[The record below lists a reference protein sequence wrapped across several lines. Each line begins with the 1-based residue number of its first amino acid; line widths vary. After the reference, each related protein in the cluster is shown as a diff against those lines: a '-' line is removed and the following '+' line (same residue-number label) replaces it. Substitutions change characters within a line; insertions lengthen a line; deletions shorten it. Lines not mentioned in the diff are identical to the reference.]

1 MNPASSKPVSAQV
14 LDAAIAWQLSLDS
27 GDGDLVAREAFSQW
41 LASDEEHARAWRQ
54 LGLLDQR
61 VSMTSGPA
69 RAALLQSREGIRRQ
83 VRKLGSGVASIV
95 AVIGL
100 ALFVGDRYLPL
111 DYWLAD
117 QRTATGEQRTLR
129 LSDGTLV
136 NLNTHSAMD
145 VRFDEK
151 QRLIILQEGEILV
164 ETGHGDAR
172 PFIVETREGSMRA
185 LGTRF
190 LVKREEEGTRLSVL
204 QSAVA
209 AHPESSAE
217 EQILREGQQVLMRNN
232 GLGPIIALNL
242 GADAWTRGMLVVDN
256 VRLEDL
262 VHELGRYRRGYVGV
276 APQVADLR
284 ITGSFPL
291 HDTDQALNALL
302 PTLPVQIEQHTQ
314 WWVTVAS
321 ELAPA
326 RLRSRRKITR
336 TRPVGKMRGLLRA
349 PAGASSL
356 GTTMQTDLLNRNY
369 FHPAL
374 SLFDFRSA
382 LRQLRS
388 IPFQEPLYV
397 PFARHLVAPQFA
409 GGCHRPLHPFGQ
421 QPTGRR

>member
-1 MNPASSKPVSAQV
+1 MSPVSSKPVSAQV

-27 GDGDLVAREAFSQW
+27 GNPVEREEFAKW
-41 LASDEEHARAWRQ
+41 HAAHEEHARAWRQ
-54 LGLLDQR
+54 LGMLDQR
-61 VSMTSGPA
+61 FSVASGPA
-69 RAALLQSREGIRRQ
+69 RTALLQSRESIRRR
-83 VRKLGSGVASIV
+83 VRKLGSGMASIV

-100 ALFVGDRYLPL
+100 ALFAGDRYLPI

-129 LSDGTLV
+129 LTDGTLI
-136 NLNTHSAMD
+136 NLNTHSAVD

-204 QSAVA
+204 KSAVA

-217 EQILREGQQVLMRNN
+217 EQILREGQQVLMRSN

-256 VRLEDL
+256 TRLEDL
-262 VHELGRYRRGYVGV
+262 VHELGRYRRGYLGV
-276 APQVADLR
+276 APEIADLR

-291 HDTDQALNALL
+291 HDTDLALSALL
-302 PTLPVQIEQHTQ
+302 PTLPVQIEQHTP
-314 WWVTVAS
+314 WWVTV
-321 ELAPA
+321 
-326 RLRSRRKITR
+326 
-336 TRPVGKMRGLLRA
+336 
-349 PAGASSL
+349 
-356 GTTMQTDLLNRNY
+356 
-369 FHPAL
+369 
-374 SLFDFRSA
+374 
-382 LRQLRS
+382 
-388 IPFQEPLYV
+388 
-397 PFARHLVAPQFA
+397 VAKADAKP
-409 GGCHRPLHPFGQ
+409 
-421 QPTGRR
+421 

>member
-1 MNPASSKPVSAQV
+1 MSPVSSKPVSAQV

-27 GDGDLVAREAFSQW
+27 GNPVEREEFAKW
-41 LASDEEHARAWRQ
+41 HAAHEEHARAWRQ
-54 LGLLDQR
+54 LGMLDQR
-61 VSMTSGPA
+61 FNVASGPA
-69 RAALLQSREGIRRQ
+69 RTALLQSRESIRRR

-100 ALFVGDRYLPL
+100 ALFAGDRYLPV

-129 LSDGTLV
+129 LSDGTLI
-136 NLNTHSAMD
+136 NLNTHSAVD

-151 QRLIILQEGEILV
+151 QRRVILQEGEILV

-256 VRLEDL
+256 TRLEDL
-262 VHELGRYRRGYVGV
+262 VHELGRYRRGHLGV
-276 APQVADLR
+276 TPEIADLR

-291 HDTDQALNALL
+291 HDTDLALSALL
-302 PTLPVQIEQHTQ
+302 PTLPVQIEQHTP
-314 WWVTVAS
+314 WWVTVAK
-321 ELAPA
+321 ADP
-326 RLRSRRKITR
+326 K
-336 TRPVGKMRGLLRA
+336 P
-349 PAGASSL
+349 
-356 GTTMQTDLLNRNY
+356 
-369 FHPAL
+369 
-374 SLFDFRSA
+374 
-382 LRQLRS
+382 
-388 IPFQEPLYV
+388 
-397 PFARHLVAPQFA
+397 
-409 GGCHRPLHPFGQ
+409 
-421 QPTGRR
+421 